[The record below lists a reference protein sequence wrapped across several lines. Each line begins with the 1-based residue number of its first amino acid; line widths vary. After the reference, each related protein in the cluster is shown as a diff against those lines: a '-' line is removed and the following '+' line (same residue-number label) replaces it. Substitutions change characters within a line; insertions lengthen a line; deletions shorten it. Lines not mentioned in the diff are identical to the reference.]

1 MNKSLKL
8 TCLLLVFV
16 SGCASTVPVSE
27 TPEIVL
33 TQNAVAELKAA
44 GNLDCETL
52 LDECALVVEEQDKAI
67 QTQQLVIKKQ
77 DELIAAKDE
86 QIDSEAAAK
95 NRATGVAAGG
105 ILAFLLLLL
114 L

>member
-16 SGCASTVPVSE
+16 SGCASTVPRSE
-27 TPEIVL
+27 TPEVL
-33 TQNAVAELKAA
+33 LSENAVVELKAA
-44 GNLDCETL
+44 GDIDCDTL
-52 LDECALVVEEQDKAI
+52 LDECALVVEDQEKAI
-67 QTQQLVIKKQ
+67 KAQQQVIKKQ
-77 DELIAAKDE
+77 DELLAAKDE